1 MVKPHGLFD
10 KNLNAKQLKVIERTI
25 TTNAYGQAS
34 LGISSVNNVIVAVQ
48 TTNHIVS
55 LMVENSA
62 AFNYWVMV
70 RKSDAAGTPLTNTSL
85 KLSITYYTL

>member
-1 MVKPHGLFD
+1 LA
-10 KNLNAKQLKVIERTI
+10 NLNAKQLKVIERTI
-25 TTNAYGQAS
+25 TTNAYGQTS

-48 TTNHIVS
+48 TTNHIVN

-70 RKSDAAGTPLTNTSL
+70 RKSDAAGTPYIEGTD
-85 KLSITYYTL
+85 YHE

>member
-1 MVKPHGLFD
+1 MVKPHGLFN

-55 LMVENSA
+55 IMVENTTVY
-62 AFNYWVMV
+62 NYWVMI
-70 RKSDAAGTPLTNTSL
+70 RQSNSAGTPVTNTSL
-85 KLSITYYTL
+85 KLSIVYYTL